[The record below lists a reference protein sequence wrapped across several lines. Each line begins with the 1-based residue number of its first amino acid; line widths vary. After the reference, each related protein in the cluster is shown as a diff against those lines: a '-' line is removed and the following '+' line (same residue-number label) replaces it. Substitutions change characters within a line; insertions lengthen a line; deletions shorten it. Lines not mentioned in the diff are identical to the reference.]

1 MGKAPA
7 FQFYAAEYLADEN
20 VQLLSLEQEGAYI
33 RLLAYCWR
41 EGSIPAEPLK
51 LSRLCK
57 GCDVEMLAGVLAL
70 FRPSELDGRLSH
82 KWLDDEREKH
92 ESYRLKQAANGA
104 RGGRPSKHN
113 PSQSETKG
121 FGLLGVSQNEPKKRS
136 SSAFASSASSST
148 ENKKQKTSLAKR
160 EVDAR
165 HKEFRDLASHYWNH
179 KNPSIQMPWDASEA
193 KQLSSL
199 LSANPLLS
207 ADDFT
212 ALLHRRSKSTVN
224 HAERPRSWLPRITDY
239 AGGPL
244 NEFNKPI
251 GEKDGRFMSKTERSA
266 DAAGAAIEAI
276 ENRGNAERVG
286 CTSAG
291 LVIDARISS
300 VRDGSSAL

>member
-121 FGLLGVSQNEPKKRS
+121 FGLLGVSQNEPKKGLLLLLLLRLPLQLKTKSKRLLSRSARLMQDTKNFETWRATTGITRILRSRCHGMPAKRS
-136 SSAFASSASSST
+136 SSAACC
-148 ENKKQKTSLAKR
+148 
-160 EVDAR
+160 
-165 HKEFRDLASHYWNH
+165 
-179 KNPSIQMPWDASEA
+179 
-193 KQLSSL
+193 
-199 LSANPLLS
+199 
-207 ADDFT
+207 
-212 ALLHRRSKSTVN
+212 
-224 HAERPRSWLPRITDY
+224 RPIL
-239 AGGPL
+239 
-244 NEFNKPI
+244 
-251 GEKDGRFMSKTERSA
+251 
-266 DAAGAAIEAI
+266 
-276 ENRGNAERVG
+276 
-286 CTSAG
+286 C
-291 LVIDARISS
+291 
-300 VRDGSSAL
+300 